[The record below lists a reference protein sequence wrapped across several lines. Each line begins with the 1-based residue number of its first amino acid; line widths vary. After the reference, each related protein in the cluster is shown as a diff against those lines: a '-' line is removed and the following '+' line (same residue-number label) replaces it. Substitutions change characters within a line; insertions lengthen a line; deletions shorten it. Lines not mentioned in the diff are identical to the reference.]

1 MIIPRVSRFCAQLV
15 FCILVCSFT
24 CLAQFPL
31 SFGIKGGVPLTDGL
45 QNVTESIP
53 GGIVNTYSASKD
65 YVVGPM
71 VQLRLP
77 FHLAVEAD
85 ALYRP
90 INVTGSP
97 TVPGGAASYKG
108 DDGSWEFPIVAQYR
122 FGWPLMKP
130 YVEAGP
136 SFRATSAIPLS
147 RLSSAGVA
155 LGVGVDFHLLIVH
168 IAPEIRYTRW
178 AGDSAPT
185 AATEY
190 VRSRQNQVEFL
201 VGLLF

>member
-1 MIIPRVSRFCAQLV
+1 MSISRVSPLCTKLALSILIFSSASLAQL
-15 FCILVCSFT
+15 
-24 CLAQFPL
+24 PL

-45 QNVTESIP
+45 QNVTEPIP
-53 GGIVNTYSASKD
+53 NGIVNTFSASKD
-65 YVVGPM
+65 YAIGPM

-97 TVPGGAASYKG
+97 TVPGEAASYKG

-122 FGWPLMKP
+122 FGWPLVKP

-147 RLSSAGVA
+147 RLSSDGVA
-155 LGVGVDFHLLIVH
+155 LGVGVDFHLLILH

-185 AATEY
+185 TATEY
-190 VRSRQNQVEFL
+190 VRSKQNQVEFL
-201 VGLLF
+201 VGLMF